1 MPDKHSGEMRVKDG
15 RLFQVISWPQMS
27 KLRKEVEKKSQH
39 SNYYV
44 NILVHTEGER
54 NDFCY
59 EQHYSNTI

>member
-1 MPDKHSGEMRVKDG
+1 MRVKDG
-15 RLFQVISWPQMS
+15 TLSSYQLATNEQATQGSG
-27 KLRKEVEKKSQH
+27 KKKSQH